1 MATSRAINWA
11 TLAQS
16 AEAAGYEKTSRYWVP
31 LLQALTI
38 VTKAQADLE
47 FACLIMSR
55 SFAIDPSIPEGF
67 SYIRARRL
75 LRTLRAGLELALQPL
90 SKLLIPPRHERDEDD
105 DEAGAQTDLSYPLAL
120 LYILQTEA
128 DMGKE
133 ISRMC
138 RRVCSRTERL
148 VAAGR
153 AGVLLAPSTKT
164 STAIFLV
171 SEVVDTVK
179 TQMQKLGTWWRSSAS
194 AQTYSRRSQSPYL

>member
-1 MATSRAINWA
+1 MAASSHLA
-11 TLAQS
+11 TVILSPAT
-16 AEAAGYEKTSRYWVP
+16 K
-31 LLQALTI
+31 QA
-38 VTKAQADLE
+38 
-47 FACLIMSR
+47 R
-55 SFAIDPSIPEGF
+55 SDSMTQEW
-67 SYIRARRL
+67 
-75 LRTLRAGLELALQPL
+75 
-90 SKLLIPPRHERDEDD
+90 DEDD

-138 RRVCSRTERL
+138 RRVCSRAKRL

>member
-1 MATSRAINWA
+1 MTQEW
-11 TLAQS
+11 
-16 AEAAGYEKTSRYWVP
+16 
-31 LLQALTI
+31 
-38 VTKAQADLE
+38 
-47 FACLIMSR
+47 
-55 SFAIDPSIPEGF
+55 
-67 SYIRARRL
+67 
-75 LRTLRAGLELALQPL
+75 
-90 SKLLIPPRHERDEDD
+90 DEDD